1 MFPLIFNLHLI
12 HQKQK
17 TECGSRTEVTHLDQ
31 DWCRISSCVFYR
43 VCFIVC
49 VCVCLC
55 VCTRRWWGLFSLL
68 SVILAVAKMGGMK
81 RNIAYWPAD
90 EAVAV
95 IAQTNRTWWLLQEDW
110 EMGNRGTAW
119 SPAADSCVC
128 VCVCACVSLVL
139 SLWEHQA
146 SVWPYLICELQ
157 CHTLRWTVLAIE
169 GSLHWSSSVFYW
181 SGFFF
186 VHRDCSRSNTI
197 IISGRSRHL
206 AYCELAPLRGEERE
220 MKWTWSC
227 WL

>member
-43 VCFIVC
+43 VSFIVC

-128 VCVCACVSLVL
+128 VCVCMCVPRPFFVR
-139 SLWEHQA
+139 A
-146 SVWPYLICELQ
+146 SGICLTLPYL
-157 CHTLRWTVLAIE
+157 WTTVSHSAVD
-169 GSLHWSSSVFYW
+169 GA
-181 SGFFF
+181 G
-186 VHRDCSRSNTI
+186 HRGLFALI
-197 IISGRSRHL
+197 
-206 AYCELAPLRGEERE
+206 
-220 MKWTWSC
+220 
-227 WL
+227 